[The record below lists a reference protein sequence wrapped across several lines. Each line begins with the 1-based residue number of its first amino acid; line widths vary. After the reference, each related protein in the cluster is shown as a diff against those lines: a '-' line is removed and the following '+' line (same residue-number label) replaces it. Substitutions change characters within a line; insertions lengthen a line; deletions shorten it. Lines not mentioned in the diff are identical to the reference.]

1 MRQTDPRAA
10 SGGPTGGPIG
20 APSNGHR
27 SVDYGRGGI
36 FQSARFL
43 YSFIRKEF
51 LHVFRDRKTLL
62 MLFGLPIAQIVLFGF
77 ALSNEIK
84 DSNIALVDYSRDAV
98 TTRLIG
104 KIEASHYFDIRRTLL
119 TANQLQAAFKKGDI
133 KMAVIFPANFGDDLM
148 HTGKATLQVIADASD
163 PNQATTITNY
173 LESIVT
179 DYNGELAAAA
189 RQPLQILPHVQ
200 MLYNPELRGAP
211 NFVPGVMAL
220 VLMLVCTMMTSVAIV
235 REKELGTMEI
245 LLVSPFKPVYIIISK
260 LMPNLIIS
268 VVNLVIILVLSKV
281 CLDLPVKGSV
291 TLLVFCSVLFILT
304 CLSIGLLLSIS
315 AKTQQAAMMGSL
327 MGMMLPTM
335 LLTGFLFPI
344 ENMPVFLQALANLVP
359 SRWYFIIIKR
369 VMLKG
374 LGFASIWKETLI
386 LGGMCFALFAVSL
399 RNFKIRL
406 Q

>member
-1 MRQTDPRAA
+1 MKQLF
-10 SGGPTGGPIG
+10 
-20 APSNGHR
+20 
-27 SVDYGRGGI
+27 V
-36 FQSARFL
+36 
-43 YSFIRKEF
+43 FIRKEF
-51 LHVFRDRKTLL
+51 LHVFRDKKTLL

-84 DSNIALVDYSRDAV
+84 DSRIALVDYSKDPV

-104 KIEASHYFDIRRTLL
+104 KIEASHYFDIQHTLQS
-119 TANQLQAAFKKGDI
+119 ADQLNAAFKRGDI
-133 KMAVIFPANFGDDLM
+133 KMAVIFPQNFGDDLI
-148 HTGKATLQVIADASD
+148 HTGKTTLQVIADASD
-163 PNQATTITNY
+163 PNQATTITSY
-173 LESIVT
+173 LGSIVT
-179 DYNGELAAAA
+179 DFNSELANNAQ
-189 RQPLQILPHVQ
+189 QPMQITSALQ

-235 REKELGTMEI
+235 KEKELGTMEV
-245 LLVSPFKPVYIIISK
+245 LLVSPFKPIYIIISK
-260 LMPNLIIS
+260 LAPNLLIS
-268 VVNLVIILVLSKV
+268 VVNLFIILLLSKIF
-281 CLDLPVKGSV
+281 LDLPVKGSV
-291 TLLVFCSVLFILT
+291 VLLVFCSILFILT

-344 ENMPVFLQALANLVP
+344 ENMPAILQGLAYLVP
-359 SRWYFIIIKR
+359 SRWYFIIVKN

-374 LGFASIWKETLI
+374 LGFSAVWKETLI
-386 LGGMCFALFAVSL
+386 LTGMCLFLFAISL

>member
-1 MRQTDPRAA
+1 MNWHVKPKGGNNMRQLL
-10 SGGPTGGPIG
+10 I
-20 APSNGHR
+20 
-27 SVDYGRGGI
+27 
-36 FQSARFL
+36 
-43 YSFIRKEF
+43 FIRKEF

-84 DSNIALVDYSRDAV
+84 DSRIALVDYSKDAV
-98 TTRLIG
+98 TTKLIG
-104 KIEASHYFDIRRTLL
+104 KIEASHYFDIQRTL
-119 TANQLQAAFKKGDI
+119 ASADQLNAAFKRGDI
-133 KMAVIFPANFGDDLM
+133 KMAVIFPQNFGDDLI

-179 DYNGELAAAA
+179 DFNGELAQDA
-189 RQPLQILPHVQ
+189 QEPMQILPQLQ

-245 LLVSPFKPVYIIISK
+245 LLVSPFKPIYIVISK
-260 LMPNLIIS
+260 LAPNLLIS
-268 VVNLVIILVLSKV
+268 IVNLFIILVLSDIF
-281 CLDLPVKGSV
+281 LDLPVKGSV
-291 TLLVFCSVLFILT
+291 LLLLFCSILFIMT
-304 CLSIGLLLSIS
+304 SLSIGLLLSIN

-344 ENMPVFLQALANLVP
+344 ENMPLFLRVLSNLVP
-359 SRWYFIIIKR
+359 SRWYFIIVKR

-374 LGFASIWKETLI
+374 LGFGAVWKETSI
-386 LGGMCFALFAVSL
+386 LAGMTIFLFVISL

>member
-1 MRQTDPRAA
+1 MRQLIT
-10 SGGPTGGPIG
+10 
-20 APSNGHR
+20 
-27 SVDYGRGGI
+27 
-36 FQSARFL
+36 
-43 YSFIRKEF
+43 FIRKEF

-84 DSNIALVDYSRDAV
+84 NSHIAVVDYSKDAV
-98 TTRLIG
+98 TTKLIS
-104 KIEASHYFDIRRTLL
+104 KISGSPYFNIQRSLAGAEEL
-119 TANQLQAAFKKGDI
+119 NAAFKKGNI
-133 KMAVIFPANFGDDLM
+133 KMAVIFPAGFGDDLI
-148 HTGKATLQVIADASD
+148 HTGKATMQVIADASD

-173 LESIVT
+173 LTNIVN
-179 DYNGELAAAA
+179 DFNSDLAQDAS
-189 RQPLQILPHVQ
+189 QPMQIEPEVQ
-200 MLYNPELRGAP
+200 MMYNPELRGAP

-245 LLVSPFKPVYIIISK
+245 LLVSPFKPIYIIISK
-260 LMPNLIIS
+260 LAPNLLIS
-268 VVNLVIILVLSKV
+268 VVNLIIILVLSDIF
-281 CLDLPVKGSV
+281 LDLPVKGSLL
-291 TLLVFCSVLFILT
+291 LLVTGTVLFIMT
-304 CLSIGLLLSIS
+304 SLSIGLLLSIS

-344 ENMPVFLQALANLVP
+344 ENMPVALQVLSNLVP

-374 LGFASIWKETLI
+374 LGFESVWREMLI
-386 LGGMCFALFAVSL
+386 LTGMCVLLFTISL
-399 RNFKIRL
+399 RQFKIRL

>member
-1 MRQTDPRAA
+1 MKQLST
-10 SGGPTGGPIG
+10 
-20 APSNGHR
+20 
-27 SVDYGRGGI
+27 
-36 FQSARFL
+36 
-43 YSFIRKEF
+43 FIRKEF

-84 DSNIALVDYSRDAV
+84 DSRIALVDYSKDAV

-104 KIEASHYFDIRRTLL
+104 KLEASHYFDIRRSL
-119 TANQLQAAFKKGDI
+119 AGGNELQAAFKRGDI
-133 KMAVIFPANFGDDLM
+133 KMAAIFPANFGNDLI
-148 HTGKATLQVIADASD
+148 HTGKATVQVIADASD

-173 LESIVT
+173 FQSIVT
-179 DYNGELAAAA
+179 DYNGELAANAE
-189 RQPLQILPHVQ
+189 QPMQITAEMQ

-235 REKELGTMEI
+235 REKEMGTMEI
-245 LLVSPFKPVYIIISK
+245 LLVSPFKPIYIIIAK
-260 LMPNLIIS
+260 LAPNLLIS
-268 VVNLVIILVLSKV
+268 VVNLFIILALSDIF
-281 CLDLPVKGSV
+281 LDLPVRGSIL
-291 TLLVFCSVLFILT
+291 LLVFCSILFIMT
-304 CLSIGLLLSIS
+304 SLSIGLLLSIN

-344 ENMPVFLQALANLVP
+344 ENMPVFLQVLANAVP
-359 SRWYFIIIKR
+359 SRWYFIIVKR

-374 LGFASIWKETLI
+374 LGFGDVWKETAI
-386 LGGMCFALFAVSL
+386 LAGMCFILFAISL

>member
-1 MRQTDPRAA
+1 MNWHVKPNGGNNMRQLL
-10 SGGPTGGPIG
+10 I
-20 APSNGHR
+20 
-27 SVDYGRGGI
+27 
-36 FQSARFL
+36 
-43 YSFIRKEF
+43 FIRKEF

-84 DSNIALVDYSRDAV
+84 DSRIALVDYSKDAV
-98 TTRLIG
+98 TTKLIG
-104 KIEASHYFDIRRTLL
+104 KIEASHYFDIQRSLASGEEL
-119 TANQLQAAFKKGDI
+119 NAAFKRGDI
-133 KMAVIFPANFGDDLM
+133 KMAVIFPQNFGDDLI
-148 HTGKATLQVIADASD
+148 HTGKATLQVVADASD

-179 DYNGELAAAA
+179 DFNGELAQDAQ
-189 RQPLQILPHVQ
+189 QPMEIQPQLQ

-245 LLVSPFKPVYIIISK
+245 LLVSPFKPIYIVISK
-260 LMPNLIIS
+260 LAPNLLIS
-268 VVNLVIILVLSKV
+268 IVNLFIILVLSDIF
-281 CLDLPVKGSV
+281 LDLPVRGSIL
-291 TLLVFCSVLFILT
+291 LLVFCSILFILT
-304 CLSIGLLLSIS
+304 SLSIGLLLSIN

-344 ENMPVFLQALANLVP
+344 ENMPVFLQVLSNLVP
-359 SRWYFIIIKR
+359 SRWYFIIVKR

-374 LGFASIWKETLI
+374 LGFGAVWKETSI
-386 LGGMCFALFAVSL
+386 LAGMTLFLFVISL

>member
-1 MRQTDPRAA
+1 MKQLLT
-10 SGGPTGGPIG
+10 
-20 APSNGHR
+20 
-27 SVDYGRGGI
+27 
-36 FQSARFL
+36 
-43 YSFIRKEF
+43 FIRKEF

-84 DSNIALVDYSRDAV
+84 NTRIAVVDYSKDAV
-98 TTRLIG
+98 TTRVIE
-104 KIEASHYFDIRRTLL
+104 KIAGSPYFNIQRSL
-119 TANQLQAAFKKGDI
+119 AGGQELQAAFKKGNI
-133 KMAVIFPANFGDDLM
+133 KLAVIFPSGFGDDLM
-148 HTGKATLQVIADASD
+148 HTGKATMQVIADASD

-173 LESIVT
+173 LNQIIL
-179 DYNGELAAAA
+179 DFNAGLAQDAA
-189 RQPLQILPHVQ
+189 QPMQIQPEMQ

-245 LLVSPFKPVYIIISK
+245 LLVSPFHPLYIIIAK
-260 LMPNLIIS
+260 LAPNLLIS
-268 VVNLVIILVLSKV
+268 VVNLFIILLLSDIF
-281 CLDLPVKGSV
+281 LDLPVKGSLL
-291 TLLVFCSVLFILT
+291 LLVTGSVLFIMT
-304 CLSIGLLLSIS
+304 CLSIGLLLSIN

-344 ENMPVFLQALANLVP
+344 ENMPVPLQVLSNLVP

-374 LGFASIWKETLI
+374 LGLASVWRELLI
-386 LGGMCFALFAVSL
+386 LAGMCVLLFGISL

>member
-1 MRQTDPRAA
+1 MRELFT
-10 SGGPTGGPIG
+10 
-20 APSNGHR
+20 
-27 SVDYGRGGI
+27 
-36 FQSARFL
+36 
-43 YSFIRKEF
+43 FIRKEF

-84 DSNIALVDYSRDAV
+84 DSRIAVVDYSKDAV

-104 KIEASHYFDIRRTLL
+104 KIEASHYFDIQRSL
-119 TANQLQAAFKKGDI
+119 ASADQLQAAFKRGDI
-133 KMAVIFPANFGDDLM
+133 KLAVIFPQGFGDDLI
-148 HTGKATLQVIADASD
+148 HTGKATMQVIADASD
-163 PNQATTITNY
+163 PNQATTVTNY
-173 LESIVT
+173 MTQVVA
-179 DYNGELAAAA
+179 DYNAELAKNAN
-189 RQPLQILPHVQ
+189 QPMQIVPQMQ

-235 REKELGTMEI
+235 REKELGTMEV
-245 LLVSPFKPVYIIISK
+245 LLVSPFRPIYIIISK
-260 LMPNLIIS
+260 LTPNLLIS
-268 VVNLVIILVLSKV
+268 IVNLAIILVLSDV
-281 CLDLPVKGSV
+281 CLDLPVKGNV
-291 TLLVFCSVLFILT
+291 FLLVGCSVLFILT
-304 CLSIGLLLSIS
+304 CLSIGLLLSIN
-315 AKTQQAAMMGSL
+315 AQTQQAAMMGSL

-344 ENMPVFLQALANLVP
+344 ENMPWALRMLSNLVP

-374 LGFASIWKETLI
+374 LGFGSVWKETLI
-386 LGGMCFALFAVSL
+386 LTGMCVFLFAISL
-399 RNFKIRL
+399 RRFKIRL

>member
-1 MRQTDPRAA
+1 MFFMNWPAKPNVKEIKMKQLFT
-10 SGGPTGGPIG
+10 
-20 APSNGHR
+20 
-27 SVDYGRGGI
+27 
-36 FQSARFL
+36 
-43 YSFIRKEF
+43 FIRKEF

-84 DSNIALVDYSRDAV
+84 DSRIALVDYSKDAV

-104 KIEASHYFDIRRTLL
+104 KIEASHYFDIRRSL
-119 TANQLQAAFKKGDI
+119 AGGNELQAAFKRGDI
-133 KMAVIFPANFGDDLM
+133 KMAVIFPANFGDDLI
-148 HTGKATLQVIADASD
+148 HTGKATVQVIADASD
-163 PNQATTITNY
+163 PNQATTVTNY
-173 LESIVT
+173 FQSIIT
-179 DYNGELAAAA
+179 DYNAELSGNAE
-189 RQPLQILPHVQ
+189 QPMQITAEMQ

-235 REKELGTMEI
+235 REKEMGTMEI
-245 LLVSPFKPVYIIISK
+245 LLVSPFKPIYIIIAK
-260 LMPNLIIS
+260 LAPNLLIS
-268 VVNLVIILVLSKV
+268 IVNLFIILVLSDIF
-281 CLDLPVKGSV
+281 LDLPVRGSIL
-291 TLLVFCSVLFILT
+291 LLVFCSILFIMT
-304 CLSIGLLLSIS
+304 SLSIGLLLSIN

-344 ENMPVFLQALANLVP
+344 ENMPIFLQVLSNAVP
-359 SRWYFIIIKR
+359 SRWYFIIVKR

-374 LGFASIWKETLI
+374 LGFGDVWKETAI
-386 LGGMCFALFAVSL
+386 LAGMCILLFAISL

>member
-1 MRQTDPRAA
+1 MRQLLT
-10 SGGPTGGPIG
+10 
-20 APSNGHR
+20 
-27 SVDYGRGGI
+27 
-36 FQSARFL
+36 
-43 YSFIRKEF
+43 FIRKEF

-84 DSNIALVDYSRDAV
+84 DSRIALIDYSKDAV
-98 TTRLIG
+98 TTKLIG
-104 KIEASHYFDIRRTLL
+104 KIEASHYFDIRHTL
-119 TANQLQAAFKKGDI
+119 AGGEQLNAAFKRGDI
-133 KMAVIFPANFGDDLM
+133 KMAVIFPQGFGDDLI

-173 LESIVT
+173 LQSIVN
-179 DYNGELAAAA
+179 DYNAELAQNVQ
-189 RQPLQILPHVQ
+189 QPMQILPELQ

-245 LLVSPFKPVYIIISK
+245 LLVSPFHPIYIIIAK
-260 LMPNLIIS
+260 LAPNLLIS
-268 VVNLVIILVLSKV
+268 IVNLIIILVLSDV
-281 CLDLPVKGSV
+281 FLDLPVRGSV
-291 TLLVFCSVLFILT
+291 VLLVFCTILFILT
-304 CLSIGLLLSIS
+304 SLSIGLLLSIN

-344 ENMPVFLQALANLVP
+344 ENMPLFLRVLSNLVP
-359 SRWYFIIIKR
+359 SRWYFIIVKR

-374 LGFASIWKETLI
+374 LGFSAVWKETSI
-386 LGGMCFALFAVSL
+386 LAGMCLVLFAISL

>member
-1 MRQTDPRAA
+1 MKQLLT
-10 SGGPTGGPIG
+10 
-20 APSNGHR
+20 
-27 SVDYGRGGI
+27 
-36 FQSARFL
+36 
-43 YSFIRKEF
+43 FIRKEF

-84 DSNIALVDYSRDAV
+84 DSRIALVDYSKDAV

-104 KIEASHYFDIRRTLL
+104 KIEASHYFDVRRSLASGT
-119 TANQLQAAFKKGDI
+119 QLQAAFKRGDI
-133 KMAVIFPANFGDDLM
+133 KMAVIFPANFGDDLI
-148 HTGKATLQVIADASD
+148 HTGKATVQVIADASD

-173 LESIVT
+173 FQSIVT
-179 DYNGELAAAA
+179 DYNSELAGNAE
-189 RQPLQILPHVQ
+189 QPLQITAEMQ

-235 REKELGTMEI
+235 REKEMGTMEI
-245 LLVSPFKPVYIIISK
+245 LLVSPFKPIYIIISK
-260 LMPNLIIS
+260 LAPNLLIS
-268 VVNLVIILVLSKV
+268 IVNLFIILVLSDIF
-281 CLDLPVKGSV
+281 LDLPVKGSIL
-291 TLLVFCSVLFILT
+291 LLVFCSILFIMT
-304 CLSIGLLLSIS
+304 SLSIGLLLSIN

-344 ENMPVFLQALANLVP
+344 ENMPIFLQVLSNAVP
-359 SRWYFIIIKR
+359 SRWYFIIVKR

-374 LGFASIWKETLI
+374 LGFGDVWKETAI
-386 LGGMCFALFAVSL
+386 LAGMCFLLFAISL

>member
-1 MRQTDPRAA
+1 MKQLV
-10 SGGPTGGPIG
+10 I
-20 APSNGHR
+20 
-27 SVDYGRGGI
+27 
-36 FQSARFL
+36 
-43 YSFIRKEF
+43 FIRKEF

-84 DSNIALVDYSRDAV
+84 DSRIALVDYSKDAV

-104 KIEASHYFDIRRTLL
+104 KIEASHYFDIQHTL
-119 TANQLQAAFKKGDI
+119 ASAEQLNAAFKRGDI
-133 KMAVIFPANFGDDLM
+133 KMAVIFPANFGDDLI
-148 HTGKATLQVIADASD
+148 HTGKATLQVIADGSD

-173 LESIVT
+173 LETIVT
-179 DYNGELAAAA
+179 DYNAELAKDA
-189 RQPLQILPHVQ
+189 QEPLQINPEVQ

-235 REKELGTMEI
+235 KEKELGTMEI
-245 LLVSPFKPVYIIISK
+245 LLVSPFKPIYIIISK
-260 LMPNLIIS
+260 LAPNLLISIVNLII
-268 VVNLVIILVLSKV
+268 ILILSDIF
-281 CLDLPVKGSV
+281 LDLPVRGNV
-291 TLLVFCSVLFILT
+291 ALLVFCSILFILT
-304 CLSIGLLLSIS
+304 SLSIGLLLSIN

-344 ENMPVFLQALANLVP
+344 ENMPFILQVLSNLVP
-359 SRWYFIIIKR
+359 SRWYFIIVKR

-374 LGFASIWKETLI
+374 LGFGAVWRETLI
-386 LGGMCFALFAVSL
+386 LAGMTVLLFTISL

>member
-1 MRQTDPRAA
+1 MRQ
-10 SGGPTGGPIG
+10 
-20 APSNGHR
+20 
-27 SVDYGRGGI
+27 
-36 FQSARFL
+36 L
-43 YSFIRKEF
+43 YIFIRKEF

-84 DSNIALVDYSRDAV
+84 DSRIAVVDYSKDAV
-98 TTRLIG
+98 TTRLLG
-104 KIEASHYFDIRRTLL
+104 KIEASHYFDIRRTLAGADEL
-119 TANQLQAAFKKGDI
+119 NAAFKRGDI
-133 KMAVIFPANFGDDLM
+133 KMAVIFPANFSDDLT

-173 LESIVT
+173 LESVVT
-179 DYNGELAAAA
+179 DYNAELAKDAQ
-189 RQPLQILPHVQ
+189 QPLQIRPEVQ

-245 LLVSPFKPVYIIISK
+245 LLVSPFKPIYIIIAK
-260 LMPNLIIS
+260 LAPNLLIS
-268 VVNLVIILVLSKV
+268 VVNLFIILLLSDLF
-281 CLDLPVKGSV
+281 LDLPVKGSIA
-291 TLLVFCSVLFILT
+291 LLVLCTILFILT
-304 CLSIGLLLSIS
+304 SLSIGLLLSIN

-344 ENMPVFLQALANLVP
+344 ENMPYVLRLLSNLVP
-359 SRWYFIIIKR
+359 SRWYFIIVKK

-374 LGFASIWKETLI
+374 LGFGSVWRETSILTA
-386 LGGMCFALFAVSL
+386 MCLALFAVSL

>member
-1 MRQTDPRAA
+1 MKQLFT
-10 SGGPTGGPIG
+10 
-20 APSNGHR
+20 
-27 SVDYGRGGI
+27 
-36 FQSARFL
+36 
-43 YSFIRKEF
+43 FIRKEF

-84 DSNIALVDYSRDAV
+84 DSRIALVDYAKDAV

-104 KIEASHYFDIRRTLL
+104 KVEASHYFDIRRSL
-119 TANQLQAAFKKGDI
+119 AGGNELQAAFKRGDI
-133 KMAVIFPANFGDDLM
+133 KMAVIFPANFGDDLI
-148 HTGKATLQVIADASD
+148 HTGKATVQVIADASD

-173 LESIVT
+173 FQSIVT
-179 DYNGELAAAA
+179 DYNAELAANAE
-189 RQPLQILPHVQ
+189 QPMQITAEMQ

-235 REKELGTMEI
+235 KEKEMGTMEI
-245 LLVSPFKPVYIIISK
+245 LLVSPFKPIYIIISK
-260 LMPNLIIS
+260 LAPNLLIS
-268 VVNLVIILVLSKV
+268 IVNLFIILILSDIF
-281 CLDLPVKGSV
+281 LDLPVRGSV
-291 TLLVFCSVLFILT
+291 LLLVFCSILFIMT
-304 CLSIGLLLSIS
+304 SLSIGLLLSIN

-344 ENMPVFLQALANLVP
+344 ENMPLFLRVLANLVP
-359 SRWYFIIIKR
+359 SRWYFIIVKR

-374 LGFASIWKETLI
+374 LGFGDVWKETAI
-386 LGGMCFALFAVSL
+386 LAGMCIFLFAISL